1 MFPYN
6 VYNLSNRS
14 KAESESGFAST
25 TFTALLPWNGK
36 WSPGVKVQLAETKH
50 AVTHLHLHIYKQFI
64 RLYSLTAVCSLF
76 KVITSKSVRKRVSE
90 NMERNIVGA
99 GKTSLLSVTQHQPVV
114 WPNFLDHVYWDK
126 WFTGE
131 RRLFL
136 WRLLSCLSSF
146 VWPSG
151 LYQLSWS
158 SLTLL
163 CQNMSHCLSLIWKR
177 RFCRDSDS
185 IPKVGGLGENR
196 GSVKRERPCVRGV
209 GGRLKAGRCARAP
222 RPAGRDGLGQ
232 CGTTVQ

>member
-1 MFPYN
+1 M
-6 VYNLSNRS
+6 
-14 KAESESGFAST
+14 
-25 TFTALLPWNGK
+25 
-36 WSPGVKVQLAETKH
+36 
-50 AVTHLHLHIYKQFI
+50 IY
-64 RLYSLTAVCSLF
+64 R
-76 KVITSKSVRKRVSE
+76 
-90 NMERNIVGA
+90 
-99 GKTSLLSVTQHQPVV
+99 
-114 WPNFLDHVYWDK
+114 
-126 WFTGE
+126 GE
-131 RRLFL
+131 EAFL

-177 RFCRDSDS
+177 RFCCDSDS

-232 CGTTVQ
+232 CGTTVQYAAPLYNRRHQCTICTSHAPRRPSTLLHLQSNTEFVRRPLRRLYLDLLEVSYCR

>member
-1 MFPYN
+1 M
-6 VYNLSNRS
+6 
-14 KAESESGFAST
+14 
-25 TFTALLPWNGK
+25 
-36 WSPGVKVQLAETKH
+36 
-50 AVTHLHLHIYKQFI
+50 IY
-64 RLYSLTAVCSLF
+64 R
-76 KVITSKSVRKRVSE
+76 
-90 NMERNIVGA
+90 
-99 GKTSLLSVTQHQPVV
+99 
-114 WPNFLDHVYWDK
+114 
-126 WFTGE
+126 GE
-131 RRLFL
+131 EAFL

-177 RFCRDSDS
+177 RFCCDSES
-185 IPKVGGLGENR
+185 IQKIGGIGENR

-232 CGTTVQ
+232 CGTTVQYAAPLYNRRHHCTICGTSVQYAAPVYNMHLSCPQASLHSAASAEHTEFAIRPLRRLDFDLLVVSRCRLYYAESLVFVIFSGQFVLTQRWGRLRPQQLFTR